1 MSESAGTPGSGKI
14 SDSAEGDAPTVSSAM
29 ELLLTRHSIG
39 AKHLRS
45 PGPSDDQLWLAA
57 LAALRAPDHE
67 KLVPFRFVT
76 IGDDA
81 RAVLADLYA
90 DLARREGRS
99 EEAIAV
105 ERDRALRAPA
115 LVAML
120 VRIEDTHA
128 LVPAHEQWLAAGGA
142 LSNFVT
148 ALHFMGYGAKV
159 LSGHKVRDPAIASA
173 FCGPGEQLVAWI
185 AAGTA
190 SRPAHPRHSDTPDAV
205 LSRWRPR

>member
-1 MSESAGTPGSGKI
+1 MHGGSDMSTDGIPDGRKTGLNG
-14 SDSAEGDAPTVSSAM
+14 AM

-39 AKHLRS
+39 PKHLLA
-45 PGPSDDQLWLAA
+45 PGPSDEQLWLAA

-67 KLVPFRFVT
+67 KLIPFRFVT
-76 IGDDA
+76 IADGG
-81 RAVLADLYA
+81 REVLADLYA

-99 EEAIAV
+99 EEDIAI
-105 ERDRALRAPA
+105 ERDRALRAPT

-120 VRIEDTHA
+120 VRIDDGHA
-128 LVPAHEQWLAAGGA
+128 IVPAHEQWLAAGGA

-159 LSGHKVRDPAIASA
+159 LSGHKVQDPAIAAA

-190 SRPAHPRHSDTPDAV
+190 SRPGHPWHNDNPDAI
-205 LSRWRPR
+205 LSLWTPG